1 MKEREEGETQSGEGW
16 RVWALTTTRRNQLR
30 DEKWPRAPWAVSLL
44 VLGCLAGQLGW
55 EIGAEWN
62 WPRQYELQGTGGRA
76 LGAEAMTCGL
86 SVEGMVYG
94 WMSGGKM
101 VGLLVAHEPAL
112 ISGYSIHPVPH
123 QHVHMLTCLTVMVMP
138 K

>member
-1 MKEREEGETQSGEGW
+1 M
-16 RVWALTTTRRNQLR
+16 R

-44 VLGCLAGQLGW
+44 VLGCLVGQLGW

-62 WPRQYELQGTGGRA
+62 WPRQYELQGRGGRT

-86 SVEGMVYG
+86 SVEGNRRHGV

-101 VGLLVAHEPAL
+101 VGLLVAHEP
-112 ISGYSIHPVPH
+112 SSY
-123 QHVHMLTCLTVMVMP
+123 
-138 K
+138 